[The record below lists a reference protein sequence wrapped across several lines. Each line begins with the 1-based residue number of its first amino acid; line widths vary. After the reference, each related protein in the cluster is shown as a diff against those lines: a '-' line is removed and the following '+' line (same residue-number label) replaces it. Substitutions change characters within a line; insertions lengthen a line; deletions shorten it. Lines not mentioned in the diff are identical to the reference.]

1 MNLSRSNKASQFGQ
15 RRTSITSKLSVQNG
29 NGSLHFGQVEGILNS
44 GVSSFLA
51 LAACSGET
59 LSATA
64 RAASQRLH
72 LQPRDSVLDVL
83 DVLNLF
89 P

>member
-1 MNLSRSNKASQFGQ
+1 M
-15 RRTSITSKLSVQNG
+15 QNG
-29 NGSLHFGQVEGILNS
+29 KQSPHLGQVEGILNS
-44 GVSSFLA
+44 GVLLFLA

-59 LSATA
+59 VRDRPRCFAKIAFATI
-64 RAASQRLH
+64 RHSFFDL
-72 LQPRDSVLDVL
+72 L